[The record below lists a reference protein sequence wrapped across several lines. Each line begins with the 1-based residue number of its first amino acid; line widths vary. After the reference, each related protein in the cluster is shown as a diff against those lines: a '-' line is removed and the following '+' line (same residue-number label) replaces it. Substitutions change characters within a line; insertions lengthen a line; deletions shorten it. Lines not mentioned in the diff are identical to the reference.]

1 MSELEKQAKKET
13 YSNFGNFDEMLI
25 THGFATLFAVTSPW
39 VCTATLLSVFLEIW
53 IDTKGLLENRQRP
66 IPYRARTNEPWSTA
80 FDIYGLV
87 AALTNVLLLIFAS
100 RQYESWTLTEKLTLF
115 VFLEHIIIGSRFL
128 IKLILPEV
136 PRTVEVLQ
144 LKQENVVHRALEGL
158 KVEVNQD
165 FSMFRSR
172 VNMDTIEVFEF
183 DLLDSTEA
191 EPELSL
197 RDSGKSMVK
206 GIISEMDS
214 IRSSAL
220 NAVA

>member
-1 MSELEKQAKKET
+1 
-13 YSNFGNFDEMLI
+13 
-25 THGFATLFAVTSPW
+25 
-39 VCTATLLSVFLEIW
+39 
-53 IDTKGLLENRQRP
+53 
-66 IPYRARTNEPWSTA
+66 
-80 FDIYGLV
+80 LV

-128 IKLILPEV
+128 VKLILPEV